1 MGTLYDAFGR
11 IVQEE
16 RFHRLCDAFDAA
28 CRWEL
33 PRTTALLGNRL
44 LEMGAWI
51 DGAGDWRYDTRPTQP
66 LPPDLGAN
74 QDADWE
80 L

>member
-1 MGTLYDAFGR
+1 MDIMTK
-11 IVQEE
+11 QEE
-16 RFHRLCDAFDAA
+16 RFYKLCDAFDAA

-33 PRTTALLGNRL
+33 HNTATLMGNRL
-44 LEMGAWI
+44 MAMGAWI
-51 DGAGDWRYDTRPTQP
+51 DDAGDWRYDTRPTQP
-66 LPPDLGAN
+66 VITDGDELGAN